1 MCGILKFPLSRKK
14 LISCRQLCNFST
26 FIFLTA
32 LFTSTLNEF
41 LYKLHDHKLWNTEL
55 SFHILLNAVLICC
68 QIHNFFFQ
76 GWCFAHSLIAIIVSY
91 LLLQIVGPSMV
102 TVGLTFFFNMVSVDV
117 GHFKGHRLPKGTH
130 LYFRARLFKGQLQ

>member
-1 MCGILKFPLSRKK
+1 M
-14 LISCRQLCNFST
+14 NFST
-26 FIFLTA
+26 NYVITNCKKEIF
-32 LFTSTLNEF
+32 F
-41 LYKLHDHKLWNTEL
+41 LYYAKCSTNML
-55 SFHILLNAVLICC
+55 SNS
-68 QIHNFFFQ
+68 QFFFQ

-130 LYFRARLFKGQLQ
+130 LNFQARLFKGQLQ